1 MKYASGP
8 GPGSI
13 GIVVGGS
20 SVQEIKNKDKTNK
33 ARLIFSN
40 CLPRLARAVEIS
52 VYKISH

>member
-20 SVQEIKNKDKTNK
+20 SVQEIKNKDKTSK

-40 CLPRLARAVEIS
+40 CLPRLAGTVNIS